1 MNVKRYI
8 RREPL
13 IPCGSKPLKHPHL
26 FLSEDLTIELWVL
39 GIDQDQKFEGEIRS
53 RSLPHHMA
61 GAQLAVGVSVCFNDI
76 KQTNKQNMLYF
87 GK

>member
-1 MNVKRYI
+1 M
-8 RREPL
+8 

-39 GIDQDQKFEGEIRS
+39 GIDQDQKFEGEIRL

-61 GAQLAVGVSVCFNDI
+61 GAQLAVGV
-76 KQTNKQNMLYF
+76 
-87 GK
+87 